1 MPELT
6 APLLSFGARGQLAK
20 TLVFSSWRG
29 RKYARSYVVPSNPQT
44 AEQTIT
50 RNAFTFL
57 QSVYKVAPPLA
68 VAPWEAY
75 IKGKPLTARNAFT
88 KFNLPVLRGEADLA
102 NYVFSPGALGGL
114 PSIDV
119 VATPGADLITVT
131 MSAPSPVP
139 SGWTVQAAIAA
150 AIADQDPDTGALTT
164 IVAVEDLTAAYSIV
178 LPGLDEVL
186 HRVGAWLRWLRDDGL
201 IAYSPAILTSATP
214 T

>member
-1 MPELT
+1 MPDIT
-6 APLLSFGARGQLAK
+6 APLLSFGARGALAK
-20 TLVFSSWRG
+20 TLVYSTWRG

-44 AEQTIT
+44 AEQTLT
-50 RNAFTFL
+50 RNAFSFL
-57 QSVYKVAPPLA
+57 QAVYKVAPPLA
-68 VAPWEAY
+68 TAPWEAY

-114 PSIDV
+114 PPISV
-119 VATPGADLITVT
+119 VATPAADSIVVT

-139 SGWTVQAAIAA
+139 TGWTVQAAVAA
-150 AIADQDPDTGALTT
+150 AIADQDPDTGVLTT
-164 IVAVEDLTAAYSIV
+164 IVAGEDTTVAYSIT
-178 LPGLDEVL
+178 LAGLDEVL
-186 HRVGAWLRWLRDDGL
+186 HQVGAWLRWLRDDGL